1 MKKLLKSLLAVML
14 IAMMAFSFA
23 SCGVAKTPEK
33 AEKKLE
39 KAGYEVEII
48 DDEDALAYYA
58 ERYDLEK
65 GDIECILE
73 AEKDSDYVLIIYCAN
88 RKAAK
93 KIHDE
98 YKKEFDEMKEEIKKL
113 SGTEKE
119 LAEEYLDK
127 LDYGKSGKVVYS
139 GTKKGVKAA

>member
-14 IAMMAFSFA
+14 IAMMAFSFT

-33 AEKKLE
+33 AEKKL
-39 KAGYEVEII
+39 KDAGYEVEVI
-48 DDEDALAYYA
+48 DEELALAMYVEA
-58 ERYDLEK
+58 YDLEK
-65 GDIECILE
+65 GDIECVVD
-73 AEKDSDYVLIIYCAN
+73 AQKDSDGVTIYYCAN

-93 KIHDE
+93 KIYDE
-98 YKKEFDEMKEEIKKL
+98 LKKEFDEMKEDIKEL

-119 LAEEYLDK
+119 LAEEYMDK
-127 LDYGKSGKVVYS
+127 LDYGKSGKVVYV